1 MRESVHVSVSMHVS
15 ERGSERSQCLH
26 VSSST
31 PPSLQTHTYTL
42 ACMHYAYMCIN
53 QVFGATD
60 GFGKGNVLA
69 KGMYLHTHTHTHTHI
84 HAYACACMQK
94 QGFRCNGWSRH
105 KASRWCAR
113 QRSMLLETA
122 RYSSTCRYLNPEPE
136 MSLATARCFSTCR
149 CLNPKPKPW
158 QLLDAPQCAGA

>member
-1 MRESVHVSVSMHVS
+1 MST
-15 ERGSERSQCLH
+15 CLFLNPAF
-26 VSSST
+26 
-31 PPSLQTHTYTL
+31 PPNTYIH
-42 ACMHYAYMCIN
+42 ACMYALCIY
-53 QVFGATD
+53 VHKP
-60 GFGKGNVLA
+60 GFRCNGWFRQRECI
-69 KGMYLHTHTHTHTHI
+69 YTHTHTHI

-94 QGFRCNGWSRH
+94 PGFRCNGWSRH

>member
-1 MRESVHVSVSMHVS
+1 MSLRVSVSVHVPLCMCL
-15 ERGSERSQCLH
+15 ETGRERSPNIFLWGEERERSICIHISLPQPLLPCSNAH
-26 VSSST
+26 ETRCSVQRMVS
-31 PPSLQTHTYTL
+31 
-42 ACMHYAYMCIN
+42 
-53 QVFGATD
+53 
-60 GFGKGNVLA
+60 A

-149 CLNPKPKPW
+149 CLNPKPKP
-158 QLLDAPQCAGA
+158 